1 MHIAFY
7 KGTRPGLAGIYNRLV
22 RWWTKGPYSH
32 CELVFA
38 DGVSASASYMDG
50 GVRIK
55 YIEFDSERW
64 DFVSV
69 PASLEPDARRW
80 FREHQGDGYD
90 LKGNFHFL
98 VSAVGDDSSKWFCNE
113 AVGAALGISD
123 AWRFDPNSFY
133 AVMSLGFINIKKDS
147 ECLQTIKTGN

>member
-1 MHIAFY
+1 MLVAFY

-32 CELVFA
+32 CELVFT
-38 DGVSASASYMDG
+38 DGLSASASFMDG
-50 GVRIK
+50 GVRFK

-64 DFVSV
+64 DFVPV

-80 FREHQGDGYD
+80 FREHQGNAYD
-90 LKGNFHFL
+90 LRGNFHFL
-98 VSAVGDDSSKWFCNE
+98 VSAVGDDSGKWFCNE

-133 AVMSLGFINIKKDS
+133 AVMSLGFINNSKES
-147 ECLQTIKTGN
+147 ECLKTMTTGC